1 MKYKVKLLMFFIL
14 LSVSFSKILFAVK
27 YENNVFIKGVRPMG
41 MGGAFTAIADDE
53 NAFFYNCAGI
63 TQIYEDTL
71 QTFSLRADV
80 DNHVAK
86 AYAFYNENKDDIL
99 HFEDLSPE
107 KQGKFVDKIVSSNM
121 LNCAPNVLVSLPNIL
136 FIKRP
141 IDINKSRNS
150 LNFGLGFFSYAKAIG
165 EIDKGTLLPSLSYKG
180 EITGV
185 GMLPVAF
192 RIYSLNSLNL
202 PGVLSLGV
210 NLKYMYRLVNSKEDL
225 SLIEIGK
232 FEFGGNFFDATAFGV
247 DFGAIYYLNS
257 RWHFGINATDLY
269 NSQFKY
275 KKSKIHFDDEKK
287 SSSTIDTYDP
297 QGINPILNIG
307 CAYIPEKLYYW
318 LGKYIYTNDNITFAF
333 DLIDLNN
340 PNESFSLTPFKKIH
354 IGTECRL
361 TPFSLRVGLNSGYPS
376 FGAGISL
383 KAVNLEYAFYGEEK
397 GILPGQDPDWIH
409 SFLVSIRLHW
419 GNKFTKD
426 EEKSIG
432 CSVQRSMTGKMI
444 KK

>member
-1 MKYKVKLLMFFIL
+1 MSFIV
-14 LSVSFSKILFAVK
+14 LSIGFPKILFAIK
-27 YENNVFIKGVRPMG
+27 YENNLFIKGVRPMG
-41 MGGAFTAIADDE
+41 MGGAFTAISDDE

-63 TQIYEDTL
+63 TQIYDDTL
-71 QTFSLRADV
+71 QIFSLRADV
-80 DNHVAK
+80 DNHVVK
-86 AYAFYNENKDDIL
+86 AYAFYNENKDNIL
-99 HFEDLSPE
+99 HFMDISPE
-107 KQGKFVDKIVSSNM
+107 KQGGFVDEVVNSM

-141 IDINKSRNS
+141 IDINRNKNS
-150 LNFGLGFFSYAKAIG
+150 LNFGLGFFSYVKAIVG
-165 EIDKGTLLPSLSYKG
+165 FDKGALLPSLSYKG
-180 EITGV
+180 EVTGV
-185 GMLPVAF
+185 GMLPIAF

-232 FEFGGNFFDATAFGV
+232 FDFGGNFFDATAFGM
-247 DFGAIYYLNS
+247 DFGVIYYLNS
-257 RWHFGINATDLY
+257 RCFFGINATDLY

-275 KKSKIHFDDEKK
+275 KKSKIHFGDEKK
-287 SSSTIDTYDP
+287 LSSTIDTYDP
-297 QGINPILNIG
+297 QEINPILNIG

-318 LGKYIYTNDNITFAF
+318 PGSYIYTNDNITFAF
-333 DLIDLNN
+333 DLTDLNN

-361 TPFSLRVGLNSGYPS
+361 NLFSLRAGLNSGYPS

-397 GILPGQDPDWIH
+397 GILPGQEPDWVH
-409 SFLVSIRLHW
+409 SFLLSIKLRW
-419 GNKFTKD
+419 GNKFTRQL
-426 EEKSIG
+426 
-432 CSVQRSMTGKMI
+432 VRM
-444 KK
+444 KKKVLLDICLS